1 MKARVERRAGGPC
14 GRAGFT
20 LLEVV
25 VAMWALGIL
34 LLVGVGTLLGVIK
47 VEQAAVAVDRNLTER
62 AALSDVFR
70 TDVANAVSAPD
81 SAGPTRAGPTCLI
94 LQTPGQE
101 RIEYRWENG
110 KLERS
115 QSNGS
120 KTSRR
125 RVPTGSAVTH
135 VEFLRQGA
143 YGRLITLRL
152 TESIGPAQVKRH
164 TAIAAALE
172 GDLR

>member
-1 MKARVERRAGGPC
+1 MKARVQRRASVPC
-14 GRAGFT
+14 GRAAFT
-20 LLEVV
+20 LLEVS
-25 VAMWALGIL
+25 VAMWAVGIL
-34 LLVGVGTLLGVIK
+34 LLLGVGTLVGILKI
-47 VEQAAVAVDRNLTER
+47 EQAGVAVDRNLAER
-62 AALSDVFR
+62 AALSKMFR

-81 SAGPTRAGPTCLI
+81 SAGPTKAGPTCLI

-115 QSNGS
+115 QATGS

-125 RVPTGSAVTH
+125 RVPTGSAVTN

-143 YGRLITLRL
+143 DGRLITLRL
-152 TESIGPAQVKRH
+152 IESIGPARVKRH

>member
-1 MKARVERRAGGPC
+1 MKARVQRRASVPC
-14 GRAGFT
+14 GRAAFT
-20 LLEVV
+20 LLEVS
-25 VAMWALGIL
+25 VAMWAVGIL
-34 LLVGVGTLLGVIK
+34 LLLGVGTLLGIIK
-47 VEQAAVAVDRNLTER
+47 IEQAAVAVDRNLAER
-62 AALSDVFR
+62 AALSKMFR

-81 SAGPTRAGPTCLI
+81 SAGPTCLI

-115 QSNGS
+115 QATGS

-125 RVPTGSAVTH
+125 RVPTGSAVTN

-143 YGRLITLRL
+143 DGRLITLRL
-152 TESIGPAQVKRH
+152 IESIGPARVKRH

>member
-1 MKARVERRAGGPC
+1 MKARVQRRASVPC
-14 GRAGFT
+14 GRAAFT
-20 LLEVV
+20 LLEVS
-25 VAMWALGIL
+25 VAMWAVGIL
-34 LLVGVGTLLGVIK
+34 LLLGVGTLVGILKI
-47 VEQAAVAVDRNLTER
+47 EQAGVAVDRNLAER
-62 AALSDVFR
+62 AALSKMFR

-81 SAGPTRAGPTCLI
+81 SAGPTCLI

-115 QSNGS
+115 QATGS

-125 RVPTGSAVTH
+125 RVPTGSAVTN

-143 YGRLITLRL
+143 DGRLITLRL
-152 TESIGPAQVKRH
+152 IESIGPARVKRH

>member
-1 MKARVERRAGGPC
+1 MNARVQRRAGVPC
-14 GRAGFT
+14 ERAGFT
-20 LLEVV
+20 LLEVS
-25 VAMWALGIL
+25 VAMWAVGIL
-34 LLVGVGTLLGVIK
+34 LLLGVGTLVGILKI
-47 VEQAAVAVDRNLTER
+47 EQAGVAVDRNLAER
-62 AALSDVFR
+62 AALSKMFR

-81 SAGPTRAGPTCLI
+81 SAGPTCLI

-115 QSNGS
+115 QATGS

-125 RVPTGSAVTH
+125 RVPTGSAVTN

-143 YGRLITLRL
+143 DGRLITLRL
-152 TESIGPAQVKRH
+152 IESIGPARVKRH

>member
-1 MKARVERRAGGPC
+1 
-14 GRAGFT
+14 
-20 LLEVV
+20 
-25 VAMWALGIL
+25 MWAVGIL
-34 LLVGVGTLLGVIK
+34 LLLGVGTLVGILKI
-47 VEQAAVAVDRNLTER
+47 EQAGVAVDRNLAER
-62 AALSDVFR
+62 AALSKMFR

-81 SAGPTRAGPTCLI
+81 SAGPTCLI

-115 QSNGS
+115 QATGS

-125 RVPTGSAVTH
+125 RVPTGSAVTN

-143 YGRLITLRL
+143 DGRLITLRL
-152 TESIGPAQVKRH
+152 IESIGPARVKRH